1 MEEIIQRISTLAVGR
16 IFGDGTL
23 LDVKIDSDEGK
34 GAQYMAAISFLKV
47 ELSTEDGSIKEVP
60 IVVKTQPTDVDAEF
74 VATQFAVEACTYGKI
89 LPALGVE
96 ELGILPK
103 CYYALATS
111 GKNPAEDIIILE
123 DLRSTGFKI
132 SKETFLDYETILF
145 TLRKLGK
152 FHGLSYRMKKSS
164 MKTLKELIDEL
175 PPRIVNDCEHL
186 FKGGLLRGFRPFI
199 ESNPPNKI
207 AKKAYEKMSQKTMLE
222 MWYKISNPEEPFAV
236 VAHGDFNNN
245 NILFSFTDDG
255 KAKAVKFFDYGT
267 LHYLDPTVDI
277 SFFLYMNSSPE
288 CREKHWDD
296 FFKAYWD
303 GVTSVESDPGFGFD
317 EFMKNFAKK
326 AVYGLLP
333 CSFFLPMVLFPEE
346 ADMRMEQI
354 VEMTPE
360 QIFDAALNNA
370 GEKAD
375 YVIEEDP
382 ERKLLD
388 CTIHIELDSSIPVC
402 SDETNISCVL
412 IPAKFPKIVFK
423 FKLPTGD
430 IVGDVIFNLRM
441 CQYYCSR

>member
-1 MEEIIQRISTLAVGR
+1 MEEIIQRISTLAVDGK
-16 IFGDGTL
+16 FGYGTL
-23 LDVKIDSDEGK
+23 LQVKTDSDEGK
-34 GAQYMAAISFLKV
+34 GANYASAICFLRV
-47 ELSTEDGSIKEVP
+47 ELSTGNGTIKEVP
-60 IVVKTQPTDVDAEF
+60 IVVKTTPNFGIVDESVVTQQFFAE
-74 VATQFAVEACTYGKI
+74 VGAYYKI
-89 LPALGVE
+89 LPMLGVE
-96 ELGILPK
+96 DLGILPK

-132 SKETFLDYETILF
+132 AKETFLDYDTILF
-145 TLRKLGK
+145 VLRKLGK

-164 MKTLKELIDEL
+164 MKTLEELIDEL

-207 AKKAYEKMSQKTMLE
+207 AKKAYEKMSQKTMVE
-222 MWYKISNPEEPFAV
+222 MWYKISHPEEPFAV
-236 VAHGDFNNN
+236 VAHGDFNKN

-255 KAKAVKFFDYGT
+255 KAEAVKFFDYGT
-267 LHYLDPTVDI
+267 LNYLDPTVDI

-296 FFKAYWD
+296 FFEAYWD

-317 EFMKNFAKK
+317 EFMNNFAKK

-346 ADMRMEQI
+346 ADIRPEQF

-360 QIFDAALNNA
+360 QLFDAALNNA

-375 YVIEEDP
+375 YVV
-382 ERKLLD
+382 
-388 CTIHIELDSSIPVC
+388 S
-402 SDETNISCVL
+402 
-412 IPAKFPKIVFK
+412 KIVQHLLAK
-423 FKLPTGD
+423 GYMD
-430 IVGDVIFNLRM
+430 DVDYL
-441 CQYYCSR
+441 